1 MSKLEKN
8 SKDIEKWLALIRAD
22 GVGSVTFQKLIAH
35 FGSIDDALGSA
46 SVHLKKVSGIGQ
58 KTADSI
64 CHSIGKFEVEKELA
78 LAEKLGV
85 WLVNLDDDRY
95 PVALKNIYDPPP
107 VLYVKGTLAREDNLA
122 IAIVGSRKC
131 SLYGATQAG
140 RFGHLLASAGF
151 TICSGLAAGI
161 DTAAHQG
168 ALAGQGRTIAVMG
181 CGLANVFPA
190 ENKKLFE
197 HISESGACISELPLA
212 TEPKSENFPPRNR
225 IIAGLSLASIVVEAH
240 LRSGALITAQA
251 ALDYNRSVMAIP
263 GKIDS
268 PLGKGT
274 NNLIKQGASLI
285 ESIEDVM
292 DGLGHITNDITPHV
306 SAVAADL
313 ENRIDEPLFAAE
325 QLNLSE
331 NEQAIFGFLDNDP
344 LHVEQI
350 IVHTKKTAGDV
361 NAALISLRL
370 KGLIKQLP
378 GNCFQK
384 N

>member
-1 MSKLEKN
+1 MAKLEQN
-8 SKDIEKWLALIRAD
+8 SKGIEKWLTLIRAD
-22 GVGSVTFQKLIAH
+22 GVGSVTFQKLLTH
-35 FGSIDDALGSA
+35 FGSIDNALGTE

-64 CHSIGKFEVEKELA
+64 CRSIGKFDIEKELA

-85 WLVNLDDDRY
+85 WLITLEDERY
-95 PVALKNIYDPPP
+95 PAALKNIVDRPV
-107 VLYVKGTLAREDNLA
+107 VLYVKGTLVREDNLA
-122 IAIVGSRKC
+122 VAIVGSRKC

-168 ALAGQGRTIAVMG
+168 ALAGQGRTIAVTG
-181 CGLANVFPA
+181 CGLGNVFPA

-197 HISESGACISELPLA
+197 RIAESGACISELPLT

-225 IIAGLSLASIVVEAH
+225 IIAGLSLGAIIVEAH

-251 ALDYNRSVMAIP
+251 AMDYNRQVMAVP

-268 PLGKGT
+268 PLAKGT
-274 NNLIKQGASLI
+274 NKLIKDGASLI

-292 DGLGHITNDITPHV
+292 DALGYITNDITPHA
-306 SAVAADL
+306 SAIADDI
-313 ENRIDEPLFAAE
+313 ESKINEPLFAAE

-331 NEQAIFGFLDNDP
+331 HEQVIFNFLSNDP

-350 IVHTKKTAGDV
+350 IAHTEKTAGDV

-378 GNCFQK
+378 GNCFQR